1 MNSWRFY
8 QVFVFTLPLAFGAN
22 TEWAWGMYSF
32 LAMLFFSLSAHN
44 LTKANR
50 DTTSN
55 ALKATH
61 PPALIKAEWLLS
73 VLFLIQAW
81 VLCQWLFNLSLTP
94 LDSSFSFLKGLGY
107 TCFFGWTLMAVTNT
121 SRIVRV
127 VWLVVLAA
135 SFQAIYGTLMVMT
148 KLEYGFFHEKW
159 AYKGLATGT
168 FVNRNHL
175 AGYLEI
181 ATSLGIGLL
190 LAQTT
195 IYSGSVRERMRQ
207 FISMLLSEK
216 VILRLLLAIMV
227 IALVMTRSRMGN
239 TAFFIS
245 LSVAGLLALV
255 LIRHKTRSTTILL
268 TSLLIIDITIVGTFF
283 GVDKVAERLQNTAE
297 NTEKRDEV
305 FRDTISM
312 WKSAPI
318 TGTGAGSFVYVFPA
332 YKSEDI
338 RDKYITNNAHNDYLQ
353 FLAEF
358 GAPATALLGS
368 TALFSLWT
376 AIQAM
381 RKRRSELHKG
391 MGFASTM
398 GMIAIGI
405 HSTVDFNLQIP
416 ANAYMFVF
424 LMALAFIARWGPSE
438 DPSDQRRRRRNR
450 AAPE

>member
-1 MNSWRFY
+1 MTFWRSY
-8 QVFVFTLPLAFGAN
+8 QFFVFTLPLAFGAN
-22 TEWAWGMYSF
+22 TEWAWNLYSAF
-32 LAMLFFSLSAHN
+32 AMFFFALSAKHSA
-44 LTKANR
+44 LCKHFPAQQQKANWVL
-50 DTTSN
+50 
-55 ALKATH
+55 AIL
-61 PPALIKAEWLLS
+61 LI
-73 VLFLIQAW
+73 IQAW
-81 VLCQWLFNLSLTP
+81 GLFQWLFGFTLTP
-94 LDSSFSFLKGLGY
+94 YDTLMTFLKGLGY
-107 TCFFGWTLMAVTNT
+107 ASFFGWTLLAIDSPQKVV
-121 SRIVRV
+121 RIV
-127 VWLVVLAA
+127 WIVVLAA
-135 SFQAIYGTLMVMT
+135 AFQAAYGSLMVMT
-148 KLEYGFFHEKW
+148 GLEYGFFLEKW
-159 AYKGLATGT
+159 TYLSYATGT

-181 ATSLGIGLL
+181 ATALGVGLL

-195 IYSGSVRERMRQ
+195 QYSGSWRKRLRQ
-207 FISMLLSEK
+207 FITMLLSEK
-216 VILRLLLAIMV
+216 VVLRVLLAIMV
-227 IALVMTRSRMGN
+227 IGLVMTRSRMGN
-239 TAFFIS
+239 TAFFAS
-245 LSVAGLLALV
+245 LSVAGLLALF
-255 LIRHKTRSTTILL
+255 LFKNKTRSTTILL
-268 TSLLIIDITIVGTFF
+268 SSLLIIDIAIVGTFF
-283 GVDKVAERLQNTAE
+283 GVDKVAERLQKTSE
-297 NTEKRDEV
+297 HSEKRDEV
-305 FRDTISM
+305 FRDTLTM

-318 TGTGAGSFVYVFPA
+318 TGTGAGSFIYTFPKFKSDDILDPHYV
-332 YKSEDI
+332 
-338 RDKYITNNAHNDYLQ
+338 NNAHNDYLQ

-368 TALFSLWT
+368 TVLFSLWT